1 MTSREAFSRLRCF
14 FQSPRVPGKENVHQA
29 AILLHHLTN
38 GIVFLCTLAVLVVI
52 PLFYHRKGTSTVFVA
67 AVLVIALVCRHL
79 LHRGAVRRGAAL
91 LLSSLWIVIF
101 LVMIAGKGLG
111 DTNITFVTALIV
123 MTGLLLG
130 QRAALGATAASVAAL
145 LVLTLL
151 ETRNILP
158 LHYFPQPPLSQ
169 WSQATFAI
177 LVTVLMLNDALRT
190 LDRSLRSA
198 CRESGERLAALDSLR
213 ESQELFLRTVNT
225 IPDIVIR
232 VNGEGMIEYVN
243 DHALEV
249 GGYRREEMLGANMLS
264 FIAPEDRDRAFINT
278 IRMQEMPLGPIE
290 YQFILKD
297 GGRLTAEVNGDV
309 LRREDGSSFG
319 GVYVCRDIT
328 ARRTEEEQR
337 RITMNNSQ
345 SGIFIATNGL
355 LRYINPKAVFLSG
368 FTEEE
373 MLGTLSIRYAHPD
386 DRETAGRQ
394 ARDMLAGRRTTP
406 CEYRILTKTGGVRW
420 LMGTFTPAMYQG
432 QRAVLGEMMD
442 VTALREAREE
452 IERMQ
457 EQLIQAQKL
466 ESLGTLAGG
475 IAHDFNNLLMGIQG
489 YASLLLLE
497 TSESHPHHEKLK
509 AIESQVRSG
518 SDLTRQLL
526 GFARGGRYEVKP
538 TDLNDLLRKTVL
550 LFGRTRKEIRV
561 FENYTGRP
569 LAVEADRG
577 QLEQVFLNLLVNA
590 WQAMPGGGELHVE
603 TSGVMLDE
611 EDVRGHLVAPG
622 RYAKAVIADTGVGMD
637 ERTLQR
643 IFDPFFT
650 TREMGRGTG
659 LGLASA
665 YGIVKGHGGFIQV
678 SSEPGR
684 GTAFGI
690 FLPASDRLPTEEP
703 QSRDDAMKTGCETVL
718 VVDDEDVVRDV
729 TKEMLEDLGYRVLTA
744 GSGEDAVSLFRSRGG
759 GIDLVILDLI
769 MPGTGGGEVY
779 DALRAMNP
787 EVRVILSSGYSID
800 GKAREIME
808 RGIHDFLQKPF
819 RMEDLSR
826 KVRSVLAE

>member
-1 MTSREAFSRLRCF
+1 MTSREALSRLRSF
-14 FQSPRVPGKENVHQA
+14 FQFPHAAGEEDARQA
-29 AILLHHLTN
+29 AVLLHHLTN
-38 GIVFLCTLAVLVVI
+38 GILFLCLLDVLIVI
-52 PLFYHRKGTSTVFVA
+52 PFFYERKGTSAIFMA
-67 AVLVIALVCRHL
+67 AILLIALVSRHL
-79 LHRGAVRRGAAL
+79 LQRGAVRRGAAL

-111 DTNITFVTALIV
+111 DANITFVIALIV

-130 QRAALGATAASVAAL
+130 QRAALGATAVSIAAL

-151 ETRNILP
+151 EIRGVLP
-158 LHYFPQPPLSQ
+158 LRHFPQLPLSQ

-198 CRESGERLAALDSLR
+198 RRESRERLAALDSLQ
-213 ESQELFLRTVNT
+213 ESRELFIRTVNT

-232 VNGEGMIEYVN
+232 VNGEGVIEYVN
-243 DHALEV
+243 DHALDV
-249 GGYRREEMLGANMLS
+249 GGYRREEMVGANMLS
-264 FIAPEDRDRAFINT
+264 FIAPEDRDRAFLNT
-278 IRMQEMPLGPIE
+278 IRMQEAPLGPIE
-290 YQFILKD
+290 YEFILKS
-297 GGRLTAEVNGDV
+297 GERLTAEVNGDV
-309 LRREDGSSFG
+309 LRREDGSPFG
-319 GVYVCRDIT
+319 AVFVCRDIT
-328 ARRTEEEQR
+328 ARRREEEQR

-345 SGIFIATNGL
+345 SGIFIATGGL

-368 FTEEE
+368 YGEEE
-373 MLGTLSIRYAHPD
+373 LLGTSSLRYIHLE
-386 DRETAGRQ
+386 DREAAGRQ

-406 CEYRILTKTGGVRW
+406 FEYRIRTKAGGVRW

-432 QRAVLGEMMD
+432 KRAVLGEMMD

-457 EQLIQAQKL
+457 EQLLQAQKL

-489 YASLLLLE
+489 YASLMLLE
-497 TSESHPHHEKLK
+497 TKESHPHHEKLK

-550 LFGRTRKEIRV
+550 LFGRTRKEIRIH
-561 FENYTGRP
+561 EKYAET
-569 LAVEADRG
+569 LWAVEADRG
-577 QLEQVFLNLLVNA
+577 QMEQVFLNLFVNA
-590 WQAMPGGGELHVE
+590 WQAMPGGGELRVE
-603 TSGVMLDE
+603 TAGVILDD
-611 EDVRGHLVAPG
+611 EDVRVHLVAPG
-622 RYAKAVIADTGVGMD
+622 RFVKALIADTGVGMD

-665 YGIVKGHGGFIQV
+665 YGIVKGHGGFIRV

-690 FLPASDRLPTEEP
+690 FLPASDRVLEEEAQP
-703 QSRDDAMKTGCETVL
+703 FDDAIKTGCETVL
-718 VVDDEDVVRDV
+718 VVDDEIVIRDV

-744 GSGEDAVSLFRSRGG
+744 RSGEEAISLFRSRVG
-759 GIDLVILDLI
+759 GIDLVILDMI

-779 DALRAMNP
+779 DALRAMDP
-787 EVRVILSSGYSID
+787 DVRVILSSGYSID

-808 RGIHDFLQKPF
+808 RGIREFLQKPF

>member
-1 MTSREAFSRLRCF
+1 MTSREAFSRLRSF
-14 FQSPRVPGKENVHQA
+14 FQPPRVAGEEDVRHA
-29 AILLHHLTN
+29 AVLLHHLTN
-38 GIVFLCTLAVLVVI
+38 GILLLCLPAVLIVI
-52 PLFYHRKGTSTVFVA
+52 PFFYERKGTSAVFVA
-67 AVLVIALVCRHL
+67 VVLVLVLVCRHL

-111 DTNITFVTALIV
+111 DANITFVTALIV

-130 QRAALGATAASVAAL
+130 QRAALGATAASVAML

-151 ETRNILP
+151 ETWGLLP
-158 LHYFPQPPLSQ
+158 LRFFPQPPFSQ

-190 LDRSLRSA
+190 LDRSLRTSR
-198 CRESGERLAALDSLR
+198 RESRERLAALDSLQ
-213 ESQELFLRTVNT
+213 ESRELFVRTVNT
-225 IPDIVIR
+225 IPDVVIR
-232 VNGEGMIEYVN
+232 VNGEGVIEYVN

-249 GGYRREEMLGANMLS
+249 GGYRREEMVGADMLS
-264 FIAPEDRDRAFINT
+264 FLAPDDRDRAFLNT
-278 IRMQEMPLGPIE
+278 IRMQEAPLGPIE
-290 YQFILKD
+290 YQFLLKS

-309 LRREDGSSFG
+309 LRREDGSPFG
-319 GVYVCRDIT
+319 AVFVCRDIT
-328 ARRTEEEQR
+328 ARRREEEQR
-337 RITMNNSQ
+337 RITLHNSQ
-345 SGIFIATNGL
+345 SGIFIATDGL

-368 FTEEE
+368 YAEEE
-373 MLGTLSIRYAHPD
+373 LLGTSSIRYVHPK

-394 ARDMLAGRRTTP
+394 ARDMLTGRRTTP
-406 CEYRILTKTGGVRW
+406 CEYRIRTKTGGVRW

-442 VTALREAREE
+442 VTELRDAREE
-452 IERMQ
+452 LERVQ
-457 EQLIQAQKL
+457 EQLLQAQKL

-489 YASLLLLE
+489 YASLMLLE
-497 TSESHPHHEKLK
+497 TKESHPHHERLK

-561 FENYTGRP
+561 FEKYAGRP

-577 QLEQVFLNLLVNA
+577 QMEQVFLNLLVNA
-590 WQAMPGGGELHVE
+590 WQAMPGGGELYVE
-603 TSGVMLDE
+603 TSGVMLNE
-611 EDVRGHLVAPG
+611 EDSRVHLVAPG
-622 RYAKAVIADTGVGMD
+622 RYVKAVIADTGVGMD
-637 ERTLQR
+637 ERTRQR

-650 TREMGRGTG
+650 TKEMGRGTG

-684 GTAFGI
+684 GTTFGI
-690 FLPASDRLPTEEP
+690 FLPASDRAPEEEA

-718 VVDDEDVVRDV
+718 VVDDETFIRDV

-744 GSGEDAVSLFRSRGG
+744 GSGEEAVSLFASGGG
-759 GIDLVILDLI
+759 GIDLVILDMI
-769 MPGTGGGEVY
+769 MPGMGGGEVY

-800 GKAREIME
+800 GMAREIME
-808 RGIHDFLQKPF
+808 RGIREFLQKPF
-819 RMEDLSR
+819 RIEDLSR